1 MSATIVLTDRP
12 RIQSG
17 PSRRVRA
24 WALPVVTLAILALL
38 TSMAILADFVA
49 PYSPTETAL
58 SARLRAPFSDGHLLG
73 TDGLGRD
80 ILSRVIHGSRVS
92 LIVAAISILVGGSV
106 GTGLGVVSAYYR
118 GRIDA
123 IIMRVTDV
131 LLGFPL
137 IILAILLAG
146 IYGPSLN
153 NVLVILALAQWPRF
167 ARMARGESLAL
178 KERDYILAARIVGMP
193 AWQIIWLHLLPH
205 LFSSLLILASLS
217 AASAV
222 IIEAALSFFG
232 AGVPPPAPTWGGM
245 INDGRDFVTTAW
257 WVSFFPG
264 LALVLMVLSLN
275 LLGDWL
281 RDEFDPRL
289 TQAG

>member
-1 MSATIVLTDRP
+1 MSATVALTERP
-12 RIQSG
+12 GIRRG

-24 WALPVVTLAILALL
+24 WAIPVVTLAILALL
-38 TSMAILADFVA
+38 MAMALLADFAA

-58 SARLRAPFSDGHLLG
+58 SSRLRPPFSDGHLLG

-92 LIVAAISILVGGSV
+92 LIVAAISILVGGSL
-106 GTGLGVVSAYYR
+106 GTGLGVVSAYYG

-123 IIMRVTDV
+123 IIMRVADV

-167 ARMARGESLAL
+167 TRMARGEALAL